1 MQNVNKQQYQKTD
14 PRWMDNSS
22 NIEAKT
28 RWNQV
33 RKGRNGTKN
42 GWRPSNTVIK
52 LGKNT
57 TVASRRG
64 MLMRRGADGRSWRD
78 QQGAIFQDR
87 MLSLSQERERERE
100 RERES
105 QWPIKGIEVAAAAV
119 SGRRAMIKSRT
130 EKRPSSG
137 HSSPQSQPTKS
148 ENNNNK
154 INQIGHRQTSFAA
167 KKISFKSIPTV
178 GIVPEESISL

>member
-100 RERES
+100 REREPMADKGHRGGGGS
-105 QWPIKGIEVAAAAV
+105 CFWPTCDDKKPHRKTPIKWPLVAPVPAN
-119 SGRRAMIKSRT
+119 
-130 EKRPSSG
+130 E
-137 HSSPQSQPTKS
+137 
-148 ENNNNK
+148 
-154 INQIGHRQTSFAA
+154 IG
-167 KKISFKSIPTV
+167 K
-178 GIVPEESISL
+178 